1 MRIIQVSDTHLSC
14 EHDHFQNNVDIIA
27 ADLAD
32 QVADLFVHTGD
43 VSMDGAGQRRDLELS
58 RQWNDRLPGEVVSI
72 PGNHDVGDLAT
83 NRPSQPVDDH
93 RLAAWREVIGP
104 DYWARAQGGWQLI
117 GLDAMLFG
125 TGHPAEDEQFTWLGA
140 VLQTELPIAIF
151 VHKPVCIDDVDE
163 GARGYW
169 TVPPEPRARL
179 LALLAG
185 KPVKMIASGH
195 LHIER
200 HQVID
205 GIDHV
210 WAPAA
215 SFVVGASQED
225 LGGTRRL
232 GYVEHVFDADRV
244 TSRFVH
250 PDGLEALLLDPVRDT
265 IYPD

>member
-14 EHDHFQNNVDIIA
+14 EHDHFQNNIDIIA

-32 QVADLFVHTGD
+32 QTADLFVHTGD
-43 VSMDGAGQRRDLELS
+43 VSMDGAGQHRDLELA
-58 RQWNDRLPGEVVSI
+58 RRWNDRLPAEVLSI
-72 PGNHDVGDLAT
+72 PGNHDVGDLVT
-83 NRPSQPVDDH
+83 NRPAQPVDDA
-93 RLAAWREVIGP
+93 RLAAWREIFGP
-104 DYWARAQGGWQLI
+104 DYWARVQGGWQLI

-125 TGHPAEDEQFTWLGA
+125 TGHPAEAEQFAWLEA
-140 VLQTELPIAIF
+140 VLQSELPIAVF
-151 VHKPVCIDDVDE
+151 VHKPVCIDNVDE

-169 TVPPEPRARL
+169 TVPPEPRDRL

-232 GYVEHVFDADRV
+232 GYVEHVFEADRV

-250 PDGLEALLLDPVRDT
+250 PAGLEALLLDPVRDT